1 MATSLLSPLTTPTID
16 NREPVHS
23 LIASNASFLHRSKL
37 SFAQPVPNSRSSTV
51 RRRCLR
57 SRKSFDHIPKQFR
70 DENLKDGLMDNYKN
84 VPQYLYGL
92 PSSPMDMFMNED
104 NTVHQLS
111 ERVTEESI
119 SSAYSYLKHKGLQ
132 SRSGRSQRGPSM
144 SRSGILGND
153 ESKPPGMV
161 AGFLDARIV
170 YLGMPIVPE
179 VTELIIS
186 QLLFLDYVDQS
197 APIFLYIN
205 SPGTQNE
212 EETEYVA
219 METEAYGIADI
230 MATCKAK
237 IFTLNLGMAHG
248 QAGMLL
254 SLGTKGYRAMQPSA
268 SVKLYLPAVHRANGA
283 VSDML
288 INANEAEVTADY
300 YVELLAKGIGKPKEE
315 IFSDIKFTKYL
326 RGQDAI
332 DYGIVDKIV
341 YTLDGI
347 TDKTKYEEWRSEK
360 GKDAARLVPTSDS
373 QEATPE
379 EVAI

>member
-1 MATSLLSPLTTPTID
+1 
-16 NREPVHS
+16 
-23 LIASNASFLHRSKL
+23 
-37 SFAQPVPNSRSSTV
+37 
-51 RRRCLR
+51 
-57 SRKSFDHIPKQFR
+57 
-70 DENLKDGLMDNYKN
+70 MDNYKN

-132 SRSGRSQRGPSM
+132 SRLGRSQRGPSM

-170 YLGMPIVPE
+170 YLGMP
-179 VTELIIS
+179 
-186 QLLFLDYVDQS
+186 
-197 APIFLYIN
+197 
-205 SPGTQNE
+205 NE

-288 INANEAEVTADY
+288 INAKEAEVTADY

-332 DYGIVDKIV
+332 DYGVVDKIV

-360 GKDAARLVPTSDS
+360 GKDAARRVPTSDT

>member
-1 MATSLLSPLTTPTID
+1 
-16 NREPVHS
+16 
-23 LIASNASFLHRSKL
+23 
-37 SFAQPVPNSRSSTV
+37 
-51 RRRCLR
+51 
-57 SRKSFDHIPKQFR
+57 
-70 DENLKDGLMDNYKN
+70 MDNYKN

-111 ERVTEESI
+111 ERVTEDC
-119 SSAYSYLKHKGLQ
+119 
-132 SRSGRSQRGPSM
+132 RVDSGRSQRGPSM

-170 YLGMPIVPE
+170 YLGMP
-179 VTELIIS
+179 
-186 QLLFLDYVDQS
+186 
-197 APIFLYIN
+197 
-205 SPGTQNE
+205 NE

-288 INANEAEVTADY
+288 INAKEAEVTADY

-332 DYGIVDKIV
+332 DYGVVDKIV

-347 TDKTKYEEWRSEK
+347 TDKTVGFSFHSAFIIPYLIFLWACFNGNFSLIQKYEEWRSEK
-360 GKDAARLVPTSDS
+360 GKDAARRVPTSDS

-379 EVAI
+379 RWQFKTEPVNRPQ